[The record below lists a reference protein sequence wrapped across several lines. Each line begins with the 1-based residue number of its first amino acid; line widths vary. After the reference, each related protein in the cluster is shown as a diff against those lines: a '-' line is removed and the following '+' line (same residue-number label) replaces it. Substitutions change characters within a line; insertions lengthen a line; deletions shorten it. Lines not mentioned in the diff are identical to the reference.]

1 MTPRAEKCDSSFSD
15 HLTPFPFPTGAEDN
29 LQNILDG
36 ADGLQTAGSTLDLIY
51 DVLDKLSKWS

>member
-1 MTPRAEKCDSSFSD
+1 MTDSSFSD
-15 HLTPFPFPTGAEDN
+15 HLTPFPFPKAAEDN

-51 DVLDKLSKWS
+51 DVLDKLPKWS